1 MNYCPLMSYAKQYA
15 QEIPCLGEEC
25 ALAADGAGNC
35 LIKQALQLY
44 VSSERTKL
52 AEEEERIR
60 RETELAKMYWAMKK
74 DGTRTPFQFLQD
86 DEGSVT
92 PIQYAHQPIDAKH
105 PHGGVYEDLTPLRD
119 NHSSAAEVQ
128 LRPPAIDGS
137 YINF

>member
-44 VSSERTKL
+44 VSGERTRL
-52 AEEEERIR
+52 AEEEERLR

-74 DGTRTPFQFLQD
+74 DGTRTPIQFLQD
-86 DEGSVT
+86 GNTT
-92 PIQYAHQPIDAKH
+92 PIQYAHQPIDANH
-105 PHGGVYEDLTPLRD
+105 PHGGIYEDLTPLRD
-119 NHSSAAEVQ
+119 NDSSIVEVQ
-128 LRPPAIDGS
+128 LRPPAIDGN

>member
-44 VSSERTKL
+44 VSGERTRL
-52 AEEEERIR
+52 AEEEERLR

-74 DGTRTPFQFLQD
+74 DGTRTPIQFLQD
-86 DEGSVT
+86 GDTT
-92 PIQYAHQPIDAKH
+92 PIQYAHQPIDANH
-105 PHGGVYEDLTPLRD
+105 PHGGIYEDLTPLRD
-119 NHSSAAEVQ
+119 NDSSATEVQ
-128 LRPPAIDGS
+128 LRPPTVNGS
-137 YINF
+137 YIHF

>member
-44 VSSERTKL
+44 VSGERTRL
-52 AEEEERIR
+52 AEEEKRLR

-74 DGTRTPFQFLQD
+74 DGTRTPIQFLQD
-86 DEGSVT
+86 GDTT
-92 PIQYAHQPIDAKH
+92 PIQYAHQPIDANH
-105 PHGGVYEDLTPLRD
+105 PHGGIYEDLTPLRD
-119 NHSSAAEVQ
+119 NDSSIVEVQ

>member
-44 VSSERTKL
+44 VSGERTRL
-52 AEEEERIR
+52 AEEEERLR

-74 DGTRTPFQFLQD
+74 DGTRTPIQFLQD
-86 DEGSVT
+86 GDTT
-92 PIQYAHQPIDAKH
+92 PIQYAHQPIDANH
-105 PHGGVYEDLTPLRD
+105 PHGGIYEDLTPLRD
-119 NHSSAAEVQ
+119 NDSSIIEVQ

>member
-44 VSSERTKL
+44 VSGERTRL
-52 AEEEERIR
+52 AEEEERLR

-74 DGTRTPFQFLQD
+74 DGTRTPIQFLQD
-86 DEGSVT
+86 GDTT
-92 PIQYAHQPIDAKH
+92 PIQYAHQPIDANH
-105 PHGGVYEDLTPLRD
+105 PHGGIYEDLTPLRD
-119 NHSSAAEVQ
+119 NDSSIVEVQ